1 MSRTQLGDDVG
12 AGVSAGYIAR
22 ESKLRARRGVLRE
35 ILACGLVATGAL
47 PGLAAHAAT
56 HAVSASLYGCEKCR
70 VGNRP
75 RTAIRDCSPPG
86 KPGLAAHAVNLPAAS
101 DLQRDAASS
110 VRERVPIL
118 LFFDRGDCPYCER
131 ALREYLVPMSH
142 DEKWRERAI
151 YRQIEVDRELP
162 LTDFDETRTTHRT
175 FAARYRVSLTP
186 TVMIVDGRG
195 QKIGDA
201 LIGLM
206 TPDFYAAYLE
216 NAVTA
221 GIKQL
226 RG

>member
-1 MSRTQLGDDVG
+1 MSRTQLGDDVS
-12 AGVSAGYIAR
+12 AGVSAGCIAR
-22 ESKLRARRGVLRE
+22 EGALRARRGVLRE

-47 PGLAAHAAT
+47 PGLAAHAD
-56 HAVSASLYGCEKCR
+56 
-70 VGNRP
+70 P
-75 RTAIRDCSPPG
+75 R

-101 DLQRDAASS
+101 DLQRDAAASA
-110 VRERVPIL
+110 RDRVPIL
-118 LFFDRGDCPYCER
+118 VFFDRGDCPYCER
-131 ALREYLVPMSH
+131 ALREYLVPMSR

-151 YRQIEVDRELP
+151 YRQIEVDREFP
-162 LTDFDETRTTHRT
+162 LTDFDGTPTTHRA
-175 FAARYRVSLTP
+175 FAARYRAALTP

-195 QKIGDA
+195 QRIGDA

>member
-22 ESKLRARRGVLRE
+22 ESALRARRRVLRE
-35 ILACGLVATGAL
+35 ILACGLVATGVFGAS
-47 PGLAAHAAT
+47 AHAAT

-86 KPGLAAHAVNLPAAS
+86 KPGHAAHAVNLPAAS
-101 DLQRDAASS
+101 DLHRDATSS

-131 ALREYLVPMSH
+131 ALREYLVPMSR

-162 LTDFDETRTTHRT
+162 LTDFDGTPTTHRA
-175 FAARYRVSLTP
+175 FAARYRAALTP

-195 QKIGDA
+195 EKIGDA

-221 GIKQL
+221 GVKQL